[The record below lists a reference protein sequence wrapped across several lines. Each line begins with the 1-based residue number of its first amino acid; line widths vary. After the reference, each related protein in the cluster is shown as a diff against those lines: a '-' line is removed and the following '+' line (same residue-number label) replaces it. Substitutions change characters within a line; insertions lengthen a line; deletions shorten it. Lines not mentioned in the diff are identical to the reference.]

1 MNVVLLSNLCF
12 CVFSELPASLSLP
25 SAQSEGASKR
35 SGSPSILDVDN
46 KHAKRIRCISSEN
59 ESNINGKTNFSIE
72 VGIIFFH
79 NTTMLIHRIFVNC

>member
-59 ESNINGKTNFSIE
+59 ESNINRKTNSDDAALNSFE
-72 VGIIFFH
+72 VGIICFH
-79 NTTMLIHRIFVNC
+79 TTIL